1 MNAGFRDALR
11 PGRVLNV
18 AHRGASAY
26 APENTLAAF
35 AKACDLGA
43 DVLELDVHLTR
54 DGQVVVM
61 HDERVDRTTDG
72 HGEIRAMTLDD
83 IRGLDAGRWFGAS
96 WAGERVPTL
105 QEVLECFAGRALID
119 IELKAGVNADW
130 FRSVV
135 AEDAET
141 TTRLARRVLAVVERA
156 GAAHRVVISTFGTR
170 ALTWIREAAPQ
181 VATQWSVLST
191 DLSQDAAAAAAAGFD
206 VISPQEYAATTY
218 NLARAHVHGLAV
230 HIYTRGDDG
239 AMTRLVDLGVD
250 AVKTP
255 RPDRLREV
263 LVRLGRLWT

>member
-1 MNAGFRDALR
+1 
-11 PGRVLNV
+11 LNV

-72 HGEIRAMTLDD
+72 HGEIRSMTLDE
-83 IRGLDAGRWFGAS
+83 IRGLDAGRWFGTS
-96 WAGERVPTL
+96 SAGERVPTL
-105 QEVLECFAGRALID
+105 QEVLERFAGRALID

-130 FRSVV
+130 FRGVV

-141 TTRLARRVLAVVERA
+141 ATRLARRVLEVAERA
-156 GAAHRVVISTFGTR
+156 GQAHRVVISTFGMH
-170 ALTWIREAAPQ
+170 ALAWVREAAPQ

-191 DLSQDAAAAAAAGFD
+191 DLSQDAGAAAAAGFE
-206 VISPQEYAATTY
+206 VISPQEYAATTH
-218 NLARAHVHGLAV
+218 NLARAHAHGLAV
-230 HIYTRGDDG
+230 HIYTRGNDE
-239 AMTRLVDLGVD
+239 AMARLVDLGVD
-250 AVKTP
+250 GVKTP

-263 LVRLGRLWT
+263 LVRLGRLST